1 MPFFICQKS
10 FFAES
15 RDYLAAIGPGARLFT
30 YIFGKSKKS
39 MKLHFMIRDKII
51 KEKKR

>member
-1 MPFFICQKS
+1 MLMS
-10 FFAES
+10 TLAEG
-15 RDYLAAIGPGARLFT
+15 RNCLAAIASGAHLFT

-39 MKLHFMIRDKII
+39 MKLHFMILDKII